1 LATSTRP
8 FVGAQSLW
16 DQILAETGEKVSW
29 TGIKGF
35 RVTYRQDM
43 RKRLGV
49 WLSAGVE
56 RSYVVASG
64 LSRPT
69 KESVAVAILM
79 DVSRAFET
87 LQGSFP
93 YRMSSNCADS
103 SFSQEDLVSNLIS
116 LHTLLRPH
124 LNFDRL
130 CQPVSVK
137 GSLEVWDRFGPVGA
151 TKNYRF
157 TPMLHPCTECRASS
171 ILPEL
176 GYIQPAPKG
185 AAFVDF

>member
-1 LATSTRP
+1 
-8 FVGAQSLW
+8 
-16 DQILAETGEKVSW
+16 
-29 TGIKGF
+29 
-35 RVTYRQDM
+35 M
-43 RKRLGV
+43 RKKLGV
-49 WLSAGVE
+49 WLSADVE

-64 LSRPT
+64 LST
-69 KESVAVAILM
+69 HAKERVAVSILM

-103 SFSQEDLVSNLIS
+103 SFSQEDLVSNLVS

-124 LNFDRL
+124 LNFEQL

-151 TKNYRF
+151 TKNHRF
-157 TPMLHPCTECRASS
+157 TPMLHPCSECRTSS
-171 ILPEL
+171 VLPEL
-176 GYIQPAPKG
+176 GYIQPTPKG
-185 AAFVDF
+185 TAFVDF